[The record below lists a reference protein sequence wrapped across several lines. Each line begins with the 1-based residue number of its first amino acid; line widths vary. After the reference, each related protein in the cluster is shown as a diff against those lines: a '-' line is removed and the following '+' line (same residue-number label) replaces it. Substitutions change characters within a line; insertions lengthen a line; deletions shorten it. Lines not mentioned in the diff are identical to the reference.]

1 MFRVFWKE
9 MVHLY
14 ISCGIKKCIK
24 LLVNSFK
31 VFKHMAHDCYV
42 KLQYSLIN
50 NKGIVYLKIWYTTWK
65 LTLNFS
71 EVLNFAISKK
81 YF

>member
-1 MFRVFWKE
+1 MY
-9 MVHLY
+9 LY
-14 ISCGIKKCIK
+14 ISYNTKKCIK

-31 VFKHMAHDCYV
+31 ALKRMAHDCYV
-42 KLQYSLIN
+42 KLQCSLTN
-50 NKGIVYLKIWYTTWK
+50 NKGVVCLKAWYTTWK

>member
-1 MFRVFWKE
+1 
-9 MVHLY
+9 
-14 ISCGIKKCIK
+14 
-24 LLVNSFK
+24 
-31 VFKHMAHDCYV
+31 MADDCYV
-42 KLQYSLIN
+42 KLQYSLTN
-50 NKGIVYLKIWYTTWK
+50 NKVIVYLKMWYTAWK

>member
-1 MFRVFWKE
+1 MY
-9 MVHLY
+9 LY
-14 ISCGIKKCIK
+14 ISNRTKKCIK

-31 VFKHMAHDCYV
+31 VFKLMAHDCYV
-42 KLQYSLIN
+42 KLQWSLTD
-50 NKGIVYLKIWYTTWK
+50 NKGIVYLKIRYTTWK
-65 LTLNFS
+65 LTLNFT